1 MAQKSKIR
9 SGSHHPLNDFKQ
21 WTPTSLSNRTESV
34 MQKPSLTFNP
44 VVRGMPEASSI
55 FVNQVVHNLKQL
67 GEDVTTLSLGEAFF
81 DIPRFDF
88 AKIDFAKSHHYSESM
103 GLFDLR
109 LKIAGYHHK
118 RYNSPV
124 DPQTEILIS
133 AGSKPLIYMAMLT
146 ALAAGDEVLIHE
158 PSWLS
163 YPEQA
168 RLAGAVPKFIPY
180 DATIGSFESYFT
192 PRTRM
197 LVICNPNN
205 PAGHIYSRADLREIY
220 DLCRSRGVYLLV
232 DEAYSEFVV
241 GDEFVS
247 IAEVV
252 PDKTGIIL
260 VNSLSKN
267 LGISGWRIGY
277 IIAHSEF
284 VAELLKTN
292 QHIIT
297 CAPTILQM
305 YCAEYFDQL
314 LEITLPQ
321 VRQVVEKRQRVAS
334 LLTQAGLTSLGGN
347 ATFYFFVSIGN
358 FPGTSQEFAMNLLL
372 KDRVGVVPG
381 SAYGESTD
389 RFVRISIGTETE
401 PRIAK
406 AFAAI
411 RKMTLLNSF
420 DGGALSDQM
429 ASIQARMDRRDTA

>member
-1 MAQKSKIR
+1 
-9 SGSHHPLNDFKQ
+9 
-21 WTPTSLSNRTESV
+21 
-34 MQKPSLTFNP
+34 
-44 VVRGMPEASSI
+44 MPEASSI
-55 FVNQVVHNLKQL
+55 FVNQMVYDLKRL

-88 AKIDFAKSHHYSESM
+88 GKLDFAKSHHYSESM
-103 GLFDLR
+103 GLMDLR
-109 LKIAGYHHK
+109 LKLAGYHFK
-118 RYNSPV
+118 RYNTSV
-124 DPQTEILIS
+124 DARKELLIS

-146 ALAAGDEVLIHE
+146 ALAAGDEILIHE

-180 DATIGSFESYFT
+180 DEKIEAFAGYFT

-205 PAGHIYSRADLREIY
+205 PAGHVYSRSDLKEIY

-232 DEAYSEFVV
+232 DEAYSEFAV

-252 PDKTGIIL
+252 PDKKGIVL

-284 VAELLKTN
+284 IAELLKTN

-321 VRQVVEKRQRVAS
+321 VRQVVEKRERAAS
-334 LLTQAGLTSLGGN
+334 LLAQAGLTGLGGN

-358 FPGTSQEFAMNLLL
+358 FPGSSQDFAMNLLL

-381 SAYGESTD
+381 SAYGQSTD
-389 RFVRISIGTETE
+389 RFVRVSIGTETE

-406 AFAAI
+406 AFSAI
-411 RKMTLLNSF
+411 KKMTLLNSF
-420 DGGALSDQM
+420 DGEALSDEI
-429 ASIQARMDRRDTA
+429 AAVKARLERLNVV